1 MQKTLTYH
9 SDPGHGWLEV
19 PRDDLTALGIADE
32 ISPCSYQDEANAYL
46 EEDVDAG
53 AYLCAA
59 RAAGRRVETR
69 DRYVGGSSF
78 VRHLPGY
85 GS

>member
-1 MQKTLTYH
+1 MRKTLTYH

-19 PRDDLTALGIADE
+19 PQDDLTALGIADK
-32 ISPCSYQDEANAYL
+32 ISACSYQDESKAYL
-46 EEDVDAG
+46 EEDVDTKV
-53 AYLCAA
+53 YLPAA

>member
-19 PRDDLTALGIADE
+19 PRNDLITLGIADE
-32 ISPCSYQDEANAYL
+32 ISACSYQDETSAYL

-53 AYLCAA
+53 VYLRAA
-59 RAAGRRVETR
+59 RAAGWQVETH

>member
-19 PRDDLTALGIADE
+19 PRDDLTALGIAQE
-32 ISPCSYQDEANAYL
+32 ISACSYQDEAKAYL
-46 EEDVDAG
+46 EEDADAG
-53 AYLCAA
+53 VYLRAA
-59 RAAGRRVETR
+59 RAAGWQVETR

-78 VRHLPGY
+78 VRHLPSY